1 MTLGSTDTR
10 TPWHPA
16 PGHCGPAPRCSAA
29 CRAACVCGRMGDFD
43 LKKLEKELESAVEVE
58 AKRQRIDD
66 VKKHAIHSTASYE
79 EFRQVRR

>member
-1 MTLGSTDTR
+1 
-10 TPWHPA
+10 
-16 PGHCGPAPRCSAA
+16 
-29 CRAACVCGRMGDFD
+29 MGDFD